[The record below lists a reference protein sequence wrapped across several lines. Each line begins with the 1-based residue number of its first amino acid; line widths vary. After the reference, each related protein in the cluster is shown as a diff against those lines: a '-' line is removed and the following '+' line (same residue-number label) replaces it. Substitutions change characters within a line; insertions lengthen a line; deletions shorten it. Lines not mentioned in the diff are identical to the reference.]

1 MLKNEMAKKK
11 KKKSSYAMYWMIQG
25 TVSLSQVIITG
36 ERLYI
41 IGKQYFLARMNYF
54 EKIF

>member
-11 KKKSSYAMYWMIQG
+11 KKSSYAMYRMIQG
-25 TVSLSQVIITG
+25 TGSLSQVVITG